1 MKPPLV
7 TITKD
12 SHYYLVTFYEASN
25 EAVDNWLAQ
34 VEQIHRL
41 FQPQDYVSYKI
52 VVRDKNFS
60 LAYVMRASNAS
71 MRRNPHRPHTRTAV
85 MYHTQDAPLMSVLDM
100 FLRWLTNNPR
110 DQVRL
115 FDHDRS
121 AEADEWLRW
130 LDR

>member
-7 TITKD
+7 TIDKH
-12 SHYYLVTFYEASN
+12 SHYYLVTFHKASD
-25 EAVDNWLAQ
+25 EAVDDWLAQ

-52 VVRDKNFS
+52 VVRDKDFS
-60 LAYVMRASNAS
+60 LAYVMRASSAS
-71 MRRNPHRPHTRTAV
+71 MRRSPHRPHTRTAV
-85 MYHTQDAPLMSVLDM
+85 MYHIQDAPLMSVLDM

-115 FDHDRS
+115 FDYDRS